1 MPIIFKLYVGRE
13 TLITFAMLFGMMLVT
28 GLCLVILGLIYPH
41 MKYFRVQLLPDCVE
55 NVRSANRDGVSTIA
69 DYCQSTLR
77 LEKIQRKSRKENGGR
92 NPINEPK

>member
-1 MPIIFKLYVGRE
+1 MSCNSGTNLPTYEVLRV
-13 TLITFAMLFGMMLVT
+13 
-28 GLCLVILGLIYPH
+28 H
-41 MKYFRVQLLPDCVE
+41 RVQLLPDCVE

-77 LEKIQRKSRKENGGR
+77 LEKIQGKSKKENGGR